1 MKVTH
6 VSNSDP
12 IVADSTASESNS
24 SKNESSGCV
33 DKSCSSGEC
42 KCGDTECKCGDA
54 ECISASTTTLSDDS
68 LQYVNMPWNF
78 LGALHDSDMVSALC
92 MQLYTYIQ
100 KLDYCSLLAMAN
112 IVCTEAIKS
121 PWNVVVQ
128 HLAECN
134 KYTSVRDNMIGM
146 TLWQVVDQLCQHVMR
161 LVEFES
167 SLETC
172 ADPAYQ
178 VLTDILI
185 CSEIMLTPKD

>member
-6 VSNSDP
+6 ISNSDP

-24 SKNESSGCV
+24 SENASSGCV
-33 DKSCSSGEC
+33 DRSRSN
-42 KCGDTECKCGDA
+42 DECKCGDA
-54 ECISASTTTLSDDS
+54 ECISASATTLSDDSLTS

-92 MQLYTYIQ
+92 MHLHTYIQ

-128 HLAECN
+128 HLAECS